1 MPGRPITLLVV
12 AGWYPSVLDQVA
24 GRFVADQV
32 EALAATGI
40 VRPSVASFDPA
51 DLVGSGRLR
60 ADTAAAI
67 RRLAGDSIRG
77 AEEVFAAGSGIP
89 VARLPIAGGRDPS
102 AGPAHAAAARRA
114 ALEALADR
122 WLSGR
127 EAVVPRPD
135 IVHAHT
141 VYPDGVA
148 AAALARRLGCPLV
161 LTEHA
166 SFVGRLIAEPA
177 VRAAYVE
184 TVRAAGRLLA
194 VSRTLAAELVAA
206 LPEVEPRLEVLPNA
220 VPLDAFRAAPR
231 AERRAGELVFV
242 GYRKPSK
249 GIDSLLEAVARARR
263 DRPAV
268 TLRMIGSSPT
278 EAIEAGWRRRI
289 AELDLADAVTLEPA
303 ADRAGVAAALARA
316 ALFVHPSPRETFGVV
331 AAEALAAGLPVVAA
345 DSGGVTEILGP
356 EPDRVGAV
364 VPPDDPEALAAAIVR
379 TLDRIES
386 FDPDVLR
393 ASIANRM
400 SDTVVADRLA
410 GLYASLL
417 PAPES
422 PGGAADEPPDTP
434 LDGIPDGRPA
444 VPDRPR
450 PRPVR
455 VAVALDRGR
464 ASLLGALPAEARAA
478 VVLATSG
485 GRDALPGGLA
495 GVVEAPLGDRIRSV
509 ADRAAIG
516 SPRGWRRVARALR
529 HPLAVARRRGWLPGL
544 RRALATDGVAT
555 VRAALVTARGL
566 AGPDGEVEL
575 VCIDGVDYL
584 AAEPLVASGEATLV
598 PGGLRRLGD
607 QPG

>member
-1 MPGRPITLLVV
+1 MLPLPAMPGRPITLLVV
-12 AGWYPSVLDQVA
+12 AGWYPSVLDPVA

-32 EALAATGI
+32 EALAATGM
-40 VRPSVASFDPA
+40 VRPLVASFDPA

-60 ADTAAAI
+60 SDTAAAI
-67 RRLAGDSIRG
+67 RRRAGDAIRHHP
-77 AEEVFAAGSGIP
+77 AVFAAGSGIP

-102 AGPAHAAAARRA
+102 AGPTHAAATRRA

-127 EAVVPRPD
+127 ETVVPRPD

-148 AAALARRLGCPLV
+148 AAALARRFGCPLV

-166 SFVGRLIAEPA
+166 SFVGRLIADPA
-177 VRAAYVE
+177 VRAAYAE
-184 TVRAAGRLLA
+184 TARIAGRLIA

-206 LPEVEPRLEVLPNA
+206 LPELETRLEVVPNA

-231 AERRAGELVFV
+231 TERRADELVFV

-249 GIDSLLEAVARARR
+249 GIDSLLEAVARVRR
-263 DRPAV
+263 DRPTV
-268 TLRMIGSSPT
+268 TLRLIGSSPT

-289 AELDLADAVTLEPA
+289 AELDLADAVRLEPV
-303 ADRAGVAAALARA
+303 ADRAEVAAALAGA
-316 ALFVHPSPRETFGVV
+316 SLFVHPSPRETFGVV
-331 AAEALAAGLPVVAA
+331 AAEALAAGLPVVAT

-364 VPPDDPEALAAAIVR
+364 VPPDDPIALAAAILR
-379 TLDRIES
+379 TLGRIES
-386 FDPDVLR
+386 FDPDALR
-393 ASIANRM
+393 ASVSDRM
-400 SDTVVADRLA
+400 SATVVADRLA

-417 PAPES
+417 
-422 PGGAADEPPDTP
+422 AADEPADAGPPGPYLPT
-434 LDGIPDGRPA
+434 
-444 VPDRPR
+444 

-455 VAVALDRGR
+455 VVVAFDRGR
-464 ASLLGALPAEARAA
+464 AMLLKALPPEARAA

-485 GRDALPGGLA
+485 GREELPNGL
-495 GVVEAPLGDRIRSV
+495 GDVVEADLGDRIRSV

-516 SPRGWRRVARALR
+516 SPRGWRRVARAMR

-544 RRALATDGVAT
+544 RRALAAEGVAA
-555 VRAALVTARGL
+555 VRAALATARGL
-566 AGPDGEVEL
+566 AGPDRQVEL
-575 VCIDGVDYL
+575 VCVDGVDYL
-584 AAEPLVASGEATLV
+584 AAEPLLASGEATLV

-607 QPG
+607 ERG